1 MDGQPTSGRS
11 DGGVRVL
18 APATWR
24 AFGAFLRR
32 PSLPDRAD
40 GVSRAGLLDI
50 TRLFPLDLL
59 VMALLIGGFGVLTAL
74 GLKMPAHAL
83 EGLKIGPGLAL
94 LIVLGAPIAEETIFR
109 GWLSGRPGHVLAW
122 LAVLAGGL
130 IAGFAAL
137 DLPQPTRAH
146 VILGVMAAAVLVAA
160 VLLWRLR
167 GRPAW
172 PWFQRRFAWFYYLSA
187 IAFAAVHLSNFAG
200 SRSPLLLALVL
211 PQFVLGLILGYLRT
225 RRGLWASMIFHALHN
240 SVFIGLVALGAAQ
253 KA

>member
-1 MDGQPTSGRS
+1 M
-11 DGGVRVL
+11 RVL

-50 TRLFPLDLL
+50 ARLFPLDLL

-146 VILGVMAAAVLVAA
+146 VILGVMAA
-160 VLLWRLR
+160 
-167 GRPAW
+167 
-172 PWFQRRFAWFYYLSA
+172 
-187 IAFAAVHLSNFAG
+187 
-200 SRSPLLLALVL
+200 
-211 PQFVLGLILGYLRT
+211 
-225 RRGLWASMIFHALHN
+225 
-240 SVFIGLVALGAAQ
+240 
-253 KA
+253 